1 MPMFKSIKESAI
13 LTKDILRGFNQTV
26 WGGAEG
32 AEKVSSIVKTGL
44 SGTDAIVGV
53 SHAIEDFACQDHIC
67 FTLDCIG
74 SASTTTGIILGNI
87 PATKSL
93 TVVTGSI
100 TFTCRAVR
108 YICKRYGL
116 AWSCTIACTG
126 VRTGSL
132 YLVKKSRYIIE
143 KINC

>member
-1 MPMFKSIKESAI
+1 MFKNIKDSVV
-13 LTKDILRGFNQTV
+13 LTKDILKGVNQTV
-26 WGGAEG
+26 WGGVEG
-32 AEKVSSIVKTGL
+32 SQKVSSIVKTGL

-53 SHAIEDFACQDHIC
+53 SHAIEDFACQDYIC
-67 FTLDCIG
+67 FTLDCVG
-74 SASTTTGIILGNI
+74 STSSTAGIILGNI

-116 AWSCTIACTG
+116 AWSCTIAYTG
-126 VRTGSL
+126 L
-132 YLVKKSRYIIE
+132 KKGSRYVIE

>member
-1 MPMFKSIKESAI
+1 MFKNVKDSVV
-13 LTKDILRGFNQTV
+13 LTKDILRGINQTV
-26 WGGAEG
+26 WGGADE
-32 AEKVSSIVKTGL
+32 AKKVSSIVKTGL

-74 SASTTTGIILGNI
+74 SLSSTTGIILGNI
-87 PATKSL
+87 PSTKPL

-116 AWSCTIACTG
+116 AWSCTLAY
-126 VRTGSL
+126 SS
-132 YLVKKSRYIIE
+132 VKKGTRYMIE